1 MSTAAISKTASS
13 RPLML
18 QTLQQWSR
26 LGMIRSVDFQFAKLI
41 ASTSH
46 GSVPDHLVL
55 LAALTSHQLAE
66 GNVCLPL
73 SHLDNPEKFWPED
86 VAQLIKQVWN
96 AVQPYPDILGT
107 GEIVSPLVMDQQRIY
122 LYRYWRYEVEVAEQ
136 LLQRAKPVATDK
148 QLLKKS
154 LSELFPQSSGS
165 TEIDWQQIAA
175 AVAVQKR
182 FSVISGGPGT
192 GKTTTVIK
200 LLVLYIQQMLAQ
212 GKSINIHLAAPTGK
226 AAARLSESISAAK
239 LRLGLDDAIADLIP
253 TEAST
258 LHRLLGVIPNR
269 VDFRHNQNNPLHL
282 DLLVLD
288 EASMIDLPMMARLL
302 AALPEQSRLVLL
314 GDRDQL
320 ASVEAGSVLGDICSW
335 PRELGYSDQQV
346 AGLSDLCGSSS
357 IPQMDSEHGFSD
369 SLCLLRKSYRF
380 DENSGIGYLARA
392 VNQGDAHAVRSVIAQ
407 GYTDI
412 EVQPLSQHSYE
423 SMIQQVT
430 DVYTALFRSAI
441 QGTTQKQLLDELSEF
456 QLLCAL
462 REGPYGVTGLNR
474 RIEDALRSRG
484 MIRVDSTWYVGRP
497 IMITRNDN
505 ALSLFN
511 GDIGIT
517 LPDETGRL
525 KVWFEQNGELRSF
538 LPSRLPEHETV
549 YAMTVHKSQGS
560 EFDHVILL
568 LPPGDMPVLS
578 RELFYTG
585 ITRAKT
591 RLSVYAQTKTIEQAT
606 NKRTERSGGLK
617 GRLW

>member
-1 MSTAAISKTASS
+1 
-13 RPLML
+13 ML
-18 QTLQQWSR
+18 QTLQQWSG
-26 LGMIRSVDFQFAKLI
+26 LGLIRSVDYQFAKLI
-41 ASTSH
+41 ASTSDET
-46 GSVPDHLVL
+46 VPDSLVL
-55 LAALTSHQLAE
+55 LAALVSHQLAE

-73 SHLDNPEKFWPED
+73 SHLDNPENYWPEEI
-86 VAQLIKQVWN
+86 AQFIRQHRPSVETS
-96 AVQPYPDILGT
+96 PDILGT
-107 GEIVSPLVMDQQRIY
+107 GENVTPLVMDQRRIY
-122 LYRYWRYEVEVAEQ
+122 LYRYWNFEVAVAEQ
-136 LLQRAKPVATDK
+136 LLQRAKPVATDNE
-148 QLLKKS
+148 LLKQS
-154 LSELFPQSSGS
+154 LTELFQSGCENSQ
-165 TEIDWQQIAA
+165 IDWQQVAA

-239 LRLGLDDAIADLIP
+239 QKLDLEESIANLIP

-302 AALPEQSRLVLL
+302 AALPEQARLVLL

-335 PRELGYSDQQV
+335 PGELGYSSSQV
-346 AGLSDLCGSSS
+346 SSISSLCGLTAS
-357 IPQMDSEHGFSD
+357 IPEMDSKQSFSD

-392 VNQGDAHAVRSVIAQ
+392 VNKGDFEEVRRVISA
-407 GYTDI
+407 GYADL
-412 EVQPLSQHSYE
+412 EMVKLSQQTYE
-423 SMIQQVT
+423 TMINQAA
-430 DVYTALFRSAI
+430 DFHAELFRSAM
-441 QGTTQKQLLDELSEF
+441 QGSDHKTLLNMLSKF

-462 REGPYGVTGLNR
+462 REGPYGIAGLNG
-474 RIEDALRSRG
+474 RIEDALRHRG
-484 MIRVDSTWYVGRP
+484 LIRADSAWYLGRP
-497 IMITRNDN
+497 VMITRNDN
-505 ALSLFN
+505 SLSLFN
-511 GDIGIT
+511 GDIGLT
-517 LPDETGRL
+517 LPDIHGRL
-525 KVWFEQNGELRSF
+525 KVWFEQNGEMRSF

-560 EFDHVILL
+560 EFDHVALL
-568 LPPGDMPVLS
+568 LPPGDIPVLS
-578 RELFYTG
+578 RELLYTG
-585 ITRAKT
+585 ITRAKSN
-591 RLSVYAQTKTIEQAT
+591 LSMYAQQNSVEQAT